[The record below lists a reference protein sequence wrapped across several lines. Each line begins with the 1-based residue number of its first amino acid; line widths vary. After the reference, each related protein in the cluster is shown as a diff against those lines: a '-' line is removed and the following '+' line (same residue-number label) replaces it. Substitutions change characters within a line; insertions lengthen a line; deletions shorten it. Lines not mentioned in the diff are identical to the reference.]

1 MPASHRVK
9 DSDGNIVGFV
19 VNGEFYTEYY
29 IRENI
34 GYIENLSVTE
44 KGAIQAEKE
53 LPEIRYKEGIVE
65 KRKPLCT
72 RYSAGTEHLEKG
84 SAASGIAAGGFAPD
98 RRLSGGGKRIYT
110 ESE

>member
-1 MPASHRVK
+1 M
-9 DSDGNIVGFV
+9 
-19 VNGEFYTEYY
+19 NGEFYTEYY

-34 GYIENLSVTE
+34 AYIENLSVTE

-72 RYSAGTEHLEKG
+72 RYSAGAEHLEKG
-84 SAASGIAAGGFAPD
+84 SAASGIAAGGLASD
-98 RRLSGGGKRIYT
+98 RQNHGA
-110 ESE
+110 SEVCVWQL